1 MTKNVFFHF
10 QRIKSELE
18 DKTRTVQQTLDII
31 TEISATGSDVIT
43 IPELNQLQSDG
54 RRLKDRFDFV
64 SSTSGKLQKS
74 ITTSYDDL
82 KKFASEVS
90 SFSKWIEK
98 AFQVSTNLRDFL
110 PHASHLYLHSLHS
123 WC

>member
-1 MTKNVFFHF
+1 MD
-10 QRIKSELE
+10 
-18 DKTRTVQQTLDII
+18 DKTRIVQQTLDII
-31 TEISATGSDVIT
+31 SEISATGSDVIT

-64 SSTSGKLQKS
+64 SSTSARLQKS

-98 AFQVSTNLRDFL
+98 AFQVSR
-110 PHASHLYLHSLHS
+110 
-123 WC
+123 

>member
-1 MTKNVFFHF
+1 MFINF
-10 QRIKSELE
+10 QRIKSELDE
-18 DKTRTVQQTLDII
+18 KTRTVQQTLDII
-31 TEISATGSDVIT
+31 SEISATGSDVIT

-64 SSTSGKLQKS
+64 SSTSGRLQKS

-98 AFQVSTNLRDFL
+98 AFQVSR
-110 PHASHLYLHSLHS
+110 
-123 WC
+123 

>member
-1 MTKNVFFHF
+1 M
-10 QRIKSELE
+10 
-18 DKTRTVQQTLDII
+18 DII

-64 SSTSGKLQKS
+64 SSTTSRLQKS
-74 ITTSYDDL
+74 ITTSCDDL

-90 SFSKWIEK
+90 TFTKWIEK
-98 AFQVSTNLRDFL
+98 AFQVSLKFML
-110 PHASHLYLHSLHS
+110 EAQWSSG
-123 WC
+123 